1 MNLIALLI
9 GLVIERLATRIFH
22 WRRMRWM
29 DRIID
34 AGFRRAAALD
44 NWPVLIPLFALTV
57 LLALPV
63 ALVMLALGDSFLGF
77 PYLALAI
84 VVLFFSL
91 GPADIG
97 EDIDEYCAA
106 LREGDDERIRQTA
119 RALVEGDVRGDDEAR
134 MEQVESAVFVQANNR
149 LFAVIFWF
157 VALGP
162 LGPLGAWTYRVT
174 DLIRRRAV
182 FNATREDEAPA
193 TEAGDAGDDENAEDE
208 DGGEL
213 KSSSSTRLCEAAIQ
227 LHGWLAWIPARLT
240 AIGYA
245 IAGHFDAAL
254 HAWRAPQEPS
264 PASTSEGSEQLLARV
279 GTGALAI
286 HDEDGET
293 LSERAVRG
301 ATAANRLVFRLLLIW
316 AVVIAALTLY
326 GWSL

>member
-34 AGFRRAAALD
+34 AGFQRAAALD
-44 NWPVLIPLFALTV
+44 NWPAMLLLLLLAV

-63 ALVMLALGDSFLGF
+63 ALVIFALGDSFLGF

-106 LREGDDERIRQTA
+106 LREGDEERIRETA
-119 RALVEGDVRGDDEAR
+119 RALVEGDIHDDDEQRLA
-134 MEQVESAVFVQANNR
+134 QVESAVFVQANNR

-162 LGPLGAWTYRVT
+162 LGPLGAWAYRVT

-182 FNATREDEAPA
+182 FNAAREKGIS
-193 TEAGDAGDDENAEDE
+193 GDPIP
-208 DGGEL
+208 GGEVDETGDNGEL
-213 KSSSSTRLCEAAIQ
+213 TSNSSALFCEAAMR

-245 IAGHFDAAL
+245 VAGHFDAAL
-254 HAWRAPQEPS
+254 HAWRAPREPS
-264 PASTSEGSEQLLARV
+264 SASASEGSEQLLARV
-279 GTGALAI
+279 GVGALAL
-286 HDEDGET
+286 HDVDGET

-316 AVVIAALTLY
+316 AVIIAALTLY